1 MNPRSRINENRY
13 AVSVVAANRE
23 LRRRDL
29 AGRLDSG
36 LERTDDRGA
45 ALAGQDVLDLKGDG
59 LSQRAVIADE
69 IGDRLAA
76 GLAADPGQH
85 PIIALDLESEIG
97 VERGGDL
104 SRIPAAANPFKKLL
118 CNSYVLLMTHLFVS
132 VIWAERFDARAS
144 RARWVEKGVNRRD
157 PPRVHDGNVQSGDL
171 ARLVRRAGGPGE
183 PLTILGGGNVADIR
197 KYGVRQMGLAGDNR
211 IARGSSAP
219 VGA

>member
-29 AGRLDSG
+29 AGRLDSV

-59 LSQRAVIADE
+59 LGQRADIADE

-85 PIIALDLESEIG
+85 PVIALDLESELG
-97 VERGGDL
+97 VEQGGDL
-104 SRIPAAANPFKKLL
+104 SRIPAAADPFQKLL
-118 CNSYVLLMTHLFVS
+118 CNSYVLLMTHLLSPRSLGRTFRRSRVTRPLGR
-132 VIWAERFDARAS
+132 ER
-144 RARWVEKGVNRRD
+144 
-157 PPRVHDGNVQSGDL
+157 
-171 ARLVRRAGGPGE
+171 
-183 PLTILGGGNVADIR
+183 
-197 KYGVRQMGLAGDNR
+197 Y
-211 IARGSSAP
+211 
-219 VGA
+219 